1 MKVCFSSPPSQPCPI
16 KASLSDILI
25 TDTLLSCCTI
35 IINIYK
41 DDPDSTK
48 KDQDLKIGH
57 TSFVHINQNTLFS
70 VYSRKYNLFF
80 LNSRSAVFLLS
91 LHLSS
96 CEICTQKDN
105 RIKFS
110 QDNICF
116 AECIPDTGHHPAPG
130 GRESEVPTLQFK
142 PPKHSK
148 SSSWF
153 QRSHYLQFFFWTLVD
168 PPKR

>member
-1 MKVCFSSPPSQPCPI
+1 M
-16 KASLSDILI
+16 
-25 TDTLLSCCTI
+25 
-35 IINIYK
+35 
-41 DDPDSTK
+41 
-48 KDQDLKIGH
+48 
-57 TSFVHINQNTLFS
+57 HINQNTLFS
-70 VYSRKYNLFF
+70 VYITKYNLFF

-91 LHLSS
+91 PHLSS
-96 CEICTQKDN
+96 CEICAQKDN

-130 GRESEVPTLQFK
+130 GRESEVPALQFK

-153 QRSHYLQFFFWTLVD
+153 QRSHYRHFFLLDTSWPPPLQEIRTNRMCSVFSETAASAYIFHLKLLSIWLIHLWTPPVD
-168 PPKR
+168 C